1 MTAVVGA
8 NVGEVEESVEFTL
21 AGDKAAVGAIDGA
34 NVGETVGA
42 KVGNCVGDAVKT
54 IVDSD

>member
-1 MTAVVGA
+1 MVGA